1 MTAILIDV
9 KTQEVKEVE
18 HDDTLQNIYD
28 LLVCRTFDVVRID
41 DVNSIFVDDEGILKD
56 NLYFEYS
63 ASDRVFQLAGNGLIL
78 GVDDDVNG
86 IFVDDEGLLRQN
98 QLYFEY
104 PSSNGIFQLAGN
116 GLILGVDDE
125 GNSISP
131 TLTVED
137 VKSKVNFLPE
147 GFKVE
152 PYMEVTAW
160 D

>member
-1 MTAILIDV
+1 MEDTMKAILIDV
-9 KTQEVKEVE
+9 KTQEIKEVE
-18 HDDTLQNIYD
+18 HDNTLQNIYD
-28 LLVCRTFDVVRID
+28 LIDCRAFDLVRID

-63 ASDRVFQLAGNGLIL
+63 GSENVFK
-78 GVDDDVNG
+78 
-86 IFVDDEGLLRQN
+86 
-98 QLYFEY
+98 
-104 PSSNGIFQLAGN
+104 LAGN

-137 VKSKVNFLPE
+137 VKGKVNFLPE

-152 PYMEVTAW
+152 PYMEFRAW

>member
-1 MTAILIDV
+1 MESKMKAILIDV
-9 KTQEVKEVE
+9 KNQEIKEVE
-18 HDDTLQNIYD
+18 HDNTLQNIYD
-28 LLVCRTFDVVRID
+28 LIDCRVFDVVRID

-63 ASDRVFQLAGNGLIL
+63 GSGRVFQLAGNGLIL
-78 GVDDDVNG
+78 GVDD
-86 IFVDDEGLLRQN
+86 EGD
-98 QLYFEY
+98 
-104 PSSNGIFQLAGN
+104 ST
-116 GLILGVDDE
+116 
-125 GNSISP
+125 SP

-137 VKSKVNFLPE
+137 VEGKVRFLPE

>member
-1 MTAILIDV
+1 MKAILIDV

-18 HDDTLQNIYD
+18 HDDTLQNIYN
-28 LLVCRTFDVVRID
+28 LVDCRTFDVVRID

-63 ASDRVFQLAGNGLIL
+63 GSENVFKLAGNGL
-78 GVDDDVNG
+78 V
-86 IFVDDEGLLRQN
+86 
-98 QLYFEY
+98 
-104 PSSNGIFQLAGN
+104 
-116 GLILGVDDE
+116 LGVDDE

-131 TLTVED
+131 TLTIED
-137 VKSKVNFLPE
+137 VKGKVSFLPE

>member
-1 MTAILIDV
+1 MKAILIDV
-9 KTQEVKEVE
+9 KTQEIKEVE
-18 HDDTLQNIYD
+18 HDGKLQNIYD
-28 LLVCRTFDVVRID
+28 LIDCRTIDIVRI
-41 DVNSIFVDDEGILKD
+41 
-56 NLYFEYS
+56 
-63 ASDRVFQLAGNGLIL
+63 
-78 GVDDDVNG
+78 DDVNG
-86 IFVDDEGLLRQN
+86 IFVDDEGLLKDN
-98 QLYFEY
+98 LYFEY
-104 PSSNGIFQLAGN
+104 SGSENVFKLAGN
-116 GLILGVDDE
+116 GLILGVNDE

>member
-1 MTAILIDV
+1 MEDTMKAILIDV
-9 KTQEVKEVE
+9 YEKEIREV
-18 HDDTLQNIYD
+18 DYDGTLDFIYFN
-28 LLVCRTFDVVRID
+28 LACGTFDVVRI
-41 DVNSIFVDDEGILKD
+41 
-56 NLYFEYS
+56 
-63 ASDRVFQLAGNGLIL
+63 
-78 GVDDDVNG
+78 DDVNG

-152 PYMEVTAW
+152 PYMEITAW

>member
-1 MTAILIDV
+1 MKAILIDV
-9 KTQEVKEVE
+9 KTQEIKEVE
-18 HDDTLQNIYD
+18 HDNTLQNIYD
-28 LLVCRTFDVVRID
+28 LIDCRAFDLVRID

-56 NLYFEYS
+56 N
-63 ASDRVFQLAGNGLIL
+63 
-78 GVDDDVNG
+78 
-86 IFVDDEGLLRQN
+86 
-98 QLYFEY
+98 LYFEY

-131 TLTVED
+131 TLTIED
-137 VKSKVNFLPE
+137 VKSKVSFLPE

-152 PYMEVTAW
+152 PYWEVTAW

>member
-1 MTAILIDV
+1 MKAILIDV
-9 KTQEVKEVE
+9 YEKEIREV
-18 HDDTLQNIYD
+18 DYDGTLDFIYFN
-28 LLVCRTFDVVRID
+28 LACRTFDVVRID
-41 DVNSIFVDDEGILKD
+41 DVNSIFVDDEG
-56 NLYFEYS
+56 
-63 ASDRVFQLAGNGLIL
+63 
-78 GVDDDVNG
+78 
-86 IFVDDEGLLRQN
+86 LLRQN

-104 PSSNGIFQLAGN
+104 QISNGIFQLAGN

-137 VKSKVNFLPE
+137 VKGKVNFLPE

-152 PYMEVTAW
+152 PYWEVTAW

>member
-1 MTAILIDV
+1 MKAILIDV
-9 KTQEVKEVE
+9 KTQEIKEVE

-28 LLVCRTFDVVRID
+28 LIDCRAFDLVRID

-63 ASDRVFQLAGNGLIL
+63 VSDRVFQLAGNGL
-78 GVDDDVNG
+78 V
-86 IFVDDEGLLRQN
+86 
-98 QLYFEY
+98 
-104 PSSNGIFQLAGN
+104 
-116 GLILGVDDE
+116 LGVDDE
-125 GNSISP
+125 GNSIST

-137 VKSKVNFLPE
+137 VEGKVNFLPE

-152 PYMEVTAW
+152 PYMEFRAW

>member
-1 MTAILIDV
+1 MKAILIDV

-18 HDDTLQNIYD
+18 CGNNLQNIYD
-28 LLVCRTFDVVRID
+28 LIDCRLIDIVGID

-63 ASDRVFQLAGNGLIL
+63 GSENVFKLAG
-78 GVDDDVNG
+78 
-86 IFVDDEGLLRQN
+86 
-98 QLYFEY
+98 
-104 PSSNGIFQLAGN
+104 S

-137 VKSKVNFLPE
+137 VKGKVNFLPE

-152 PYMEVTAW
+152 PYMEVTSW

>member
-1 MTAILIDV
+1 MKAILIDV
-9 KTQEVKEVE
+9 KTQEIKEVE

-28 LLVCRTFDVVRID
+28 LIDCRAFDLVRID

-63 ASDRVFQLAGNGLIL
+63 VSDRVFQLAGNGLVL
-78 GVDDDVNG
+78 GVDDK
-86 IFVDDEGLLRQN
+86 
-98 QLYFEY
+98 
-104 PSSNGIFQLAGN
+104 
-116 GLILGVDDE
+116 
-125 GNSISP
+125 GNSISA

-137 VKSKVNFLPE
+137 VEGKVNFLPE

-152 PYMEVTAW
+152 PYMEFRAW

>member
-1 MTAILIDV
+1 MKAILIDV
-9 KTQEVKEVE
+9 YNKDIKEVE
-18 HDDTLQNIYD
+18 YDGTLDFIYFN
-28 LLVCRTFDVVRID
+28 LACRTFDVVRID
-41 DVNSIFVDDEGILKD
+41 DVNSIFVDDEG
-56 NLYFEYS
+56 
-63 ASDRVFQLAGNGLIL
+63 
-78 GVDDDVNG
+78 
-86 IFVDDEGLLRQN
+86 LLRQN

-104 PSSNGIFQLAGN
+104 SGSNGIFQLAGN

-137 VKSKVNFLPE
+137 VEGKVNFLPE

-152 PYMEVTAW
+152 PYMEVTSW

>member
-1 MTAILIDV
+1 MKAILIDV
-9 KTQEVKEVE
+9 KTQEIKEVE
-18 HDDTLQNIYD
+18 HDNTLQNIYD
-28 LLVCRTFDVVRID
+28 LIDCRAFDLVRID

-63 ASDRVFQLAGNGLIL
+63 GSNGSFQLAGNGL
-78 GVDDDVNG
+78 V
-86 IFVDDEGLLRQN
+86 
-98 QLYFEY
+98 
-104 PSSNGIFQLAGN
+104 
-116 GLILGVDDE
+116 LGVDDE

-137 VKSKVNFLPE
+137 VKGKVNFLPE

-152 PYMEVTAW
+152 PYMEFRAW

>member
-1 MTAILIDV
+1 MESNIKAILIDV
-9 KTQEVKEVE
+9 EKQEVKEVE
-18 HDDTLQNIYD
+18 HDNSLQNIYD
-28 LLVCRTFDVVRID
+28 LLFCRTFDVVRID

-78 GVDDDVNG
+78 GVDD
-86 IFVDDEGLLRQN
+86 
-98 QLYFEY
+98 
-104 PSSNGIFQLAGN
+104 
-116 GLILGVDDE
+116 E

>member
-1 MTAILIDV
+1 MKAILIDV
-9 KTQEVKEVE
+9 KTQEIKEVE
-18 HDDTLQNIYD
+18 HDGKLQNIYD
-28 LLVCRTFDVVRID
+28 LIDCRTIDIVRI
-41 DVNSIFVDDEGILKD
+41 
-56 NLYFEYS
+56 
-63 ASDRVFQLAGNGLIL
+63 
-78 GVDDDVNG
+78 DDVNG
-86 IFVDDEGLLRQN
+86 IFVDDEGLLKDN
-98 QLYFEY
+98 LYFEY
-104 PSSNGIFQLAGN
+104 SGSENVFKLAGN

-137 VKSKVNFLPE
+137 VKSNVNFLPE

>member
-1 MTAILIDV
+1 MKAILIDV
-9 KTQEVKEVE
+9 YEKEIREV
-18 HDDTLQNIYD
+18 DYDGTLDFIYFN
-28 LLVCRTFDVVRID
+28 LACKTFDVVRVD
-41 DVNSIFVDDEGILKD
+41 DVNS
-56 NLYFEYS
+56 
-63 ASDRVFQLAGNGLIL
+63 
-78 GVDDDVNG
+78 

-104 PSSNGIFQLAGN
+104 SGSYGIFQLAGN
-116 GLILGVDDE
+116 GLVLGVDDE

-131 TLTVED
+131 TLTIED
-137 VKSKVNFLPE
+137 VKGKVSFLPE

>member
-1 MTAILIDV
+1 MKAILIDV
-9 KTQEVKEVE
+9 KTQEIKEVE
-18 HDDTLQNIYD
+18 HDGEIQNIYNLIDCRAFD
-28 LLVCRTFDVVRID
+28 LVRID

-63 ASDRVFQLAGNGLIL
+63 ASGRVFQLAG
-78 GVDDDVNG
+78 
-86 IFVDDEGLLRQN
+86 
-98 QLYFEY
+98 
-104 PSSNGIFQLAGN
+104 S

-137 VKSKVNFLPE
+137 VKGKVNFLPE
-147 GFKVE
+147 GFKID
-152 PYMEVTAW
+152 PYIRVTAW

>member
-1 MTAILIDV
+1 MEGTMKAILIDV
-9 KTQEVKEVE
+9 ITQEVKEVE
-18 HDDTLQNIYD
+18 HDNTLQNIYGLID
-28 LLVCRTFDVVRID
+28 CRVFDVVRID

-56 NLYFEYS
+56 NLYFQYS
-63 ASDRVFQLAGNGLIL
+63 G
-78 GVDDDVNG
+78 
-86 IFVDDEGLLRQN
+86 
-98 QLYFEY
+98 
-104 PSSNGIFQLAGN
+104 SNGIFQLAGN